1 MKDWSESR
9 WFRHRIGSDPKL
21 SKLVRR
27 FGSDGYAVYF
37 KALEYIYDGGL
48 GDLEVEELAEFLGL
62 EKAAVEEILNYAET
76 ECRGLLSSSEDGSW
90 TSRKALELM
99 DENEAKK
106 EANRAKQ
113 KRFRDSHNGNVTVS
127 NGYATVSNPIEK
139 RREEKKRKERENMGE
154 KNKEKESDDSFGP
167 LPPSHSA
174 VEDYMKSIGRSFNVD
189 RFMDYWS
196 SIGWRINGE
205 PISDIKA
212 LVRRWPDD
220 YGRSEPEDD
229 NGKYAE
235 RMEQAR
241 THL

>member
-139 RREEKKRKERENMGE
+139 RREEKKREDKRERDCRLSRET
-154 KNKEKESDDSFGP
+154 DDDRRPSLSEVKDLMKRFGRTFDI
-167 LPPSHSA
+167 
-174 VEDYMKSIGRSFNVD
+174 E
-189 RFMDYWS
+189 RFMEYQERN
-196 SIGWRINGE
+196 GWMVDGE
-205 PISDIKA
+205 PIRDLGSII
-212 LVRRWPDD
+212 
-220 YGRSEPEDD
+220 RSWPEDKVNRD
-229 NGKYAE
+229 DPDGIEAKYAE